1 MISKSTKWLLWTG
14 SITLLVLAAIAATT
28 AFILPAYVESRL
40 IPRLAKGF
48 GLTPE
53 DASVRRIGWWGADMG
68 PIRFN
73 AGDTPAVTISAIQI
87 DYSPWSLLQGRI
99 KGITLGGLGLDL
111 ALTDDGISISMA
123 GMRPPPKSATGRSGP
138 QAMDVQTLLPVK
150 LGRFSILQ
158 SQLHV
163 HWNHRRFAIPF
174 EIHLQTHQLADGIL
188 KGQTHL
194 SVLGNP
200 IILTADLEQPANRAE
215 LTIESQG
222 FVLESLY
229 QLGLIPKEIN
239 IAGTTD
245 LEGLVRLELNP
256 LSVTGLSL
264 SGVFQDTRLTM
275 PDGSLHNLAG
285 ENGEL
290 QPIELAVTGDD
301 LSKLQ
306 WRCAPF
312 HIRSPVNVAVGTLQG
327 QWSQKEK
334 GWSLEAAIT
343 SLAPIQ
349 KMFGSADLKND
360 VAMNWLV
367 TVHQTDADHPI
378 QFDLRGKGKGPWAA
392 SMGEHSISGNMPS
405 IKMTGRVQKGA
416 LSADGG
422 LVTRDIRVR
431 LPDGKMEAAAFEL
444 SAHLAANPLETG
456 LTATVEALGELSKV
470 KATSGSTA
478 MNIPQISLNVAAHTK
493 PDQPWCLDARLKL
506 ANAGIQ
512 DRPNSVKA
520 SNLSIDL
527 PLRWPDAAGAQKG
540 RLSIDAVQWQKHQVG
555 GLKGTLQQHRQGL
568 KLALRHRSKLF
579 PGMNVYIKGAIDAS
593 GGLIE
598 LEMPPFEPDA
608 EIDLDRFDPSAA
620 GMKAG
625 GRLAASGTLI
635 IGKAGAKG
643 KALIKLNQG
652 RLRQESKNLS
662 LKGMDITLQ
671 IDDVIRMKSA
681 PKQKLRVGQL
691 AFGNLEAQNLDVDF
705 QLEEEQTLFIEK
717 AGIEWSKGKI
727 HTSAIR
733 IVPGKEDYDVTLF
746 CDRLNL
752 AMVLEQLGAAR
763 ADGEGTVNGRIPI
776 LWRNGR
782 LSFDNGFLYSTPGQT
797 GAIQLSGTQALLAGL
812 PPGTPQH
819 TQLDI
824 ATEALKDYTYK
835 WAKLNV
841 RSEND
846 MLLLKLQFD
855 GKPNRLLPFAYDQSL
870 GQFKR
875 VSGAGQ
881 ADFKG
886 ISIDLNLRS
895 PLNDIINYKSLLKQQ

>member
-1 MISKSTKWLLWTG
+1 MTSKSIKWLLWTG
-14 SITLLVLAAIAATT
+14 TITVLVLATIAFTT
-28 AFILPAYVESRL
+28 AFVLPAYVENRL

-48 GLTPE
+48 GLAPE
-53 DASVRRIGWWGADMG
+53 EASVRRIGWWGADMG
-68 PIRFN
+68 PFRFN
-73 AGDTPAVTISAIQI
+73 VGDTPAITISAIQI
-87 DYSPWSLLQGRI
+87 DYSPWSLLQGEI
-99 KGITLGGLGLDL
+99 KGIALGGLGLEL
-111 ALTDDGISISMA
+111 TLTDDGISMA
-123 GMRPPPKSATGRSGP
+123 GLKPPPKSATGRSSP
-138 QAMDVQTLLPVK
+138 EAIDVQTLLPVK

-163 HWNHRRFAIPF
+163 HWNQRRYAIPF
-174 EIHLQTHQLADGIL
+174 EVSIQTHRLADGIL
-188 KGQTHL
+188 KGQTHF
-194 SVLGNP
+194 SVFGNP
-200 IILTADLEQPANRAE
+200 ITLTADLEQPANRAK
-215 LTIESQG
+215 LTFKSQG

-229 QLGLIPKEIN
+229 QLGLVPKEIKL
-239 IAGTTD
+239 AGTTD
-245 LEGLVRLELNP
+245 LEGLIRLELNP
-256 LSVTGLSL
+256 LSVTGFSL
-264 SGVFQDTRLTM
+264 SGVFRDTRLAA
-275 PDGSLHNLAG
+275 PDGSLHNLT
-285 ENGEL
+285 NKKGEL
-290 QPIELAVTGDD
+290 QPIELAVTGDN

-312 HIRSPVNVAVGTLQG
+312 QIRSQLNVAVNTLQG
-327 QWSQKEK
+327 QWRQTER

-343 SLAPIQ
+343 SLTPKQ

-360 VAMNWLV
+360 VEMNWLA
-367 TVHQTDADHPI
+367 TVHKTDADHPI
-378 QFDLRGKGKGPWAA
+378 QFDLQGQGKGPWAA
-392 SMGEHSISGNMPS
+392 SMGEHTASGLVPS
-405 IKMTGRVQKGA
+405 IKMTGHVQKGA

-422 LVTRDIRVR
+422 LMARNIQVQFSE
-431 LPDGKMEAAAFEL
+431 GKMVAAAFKL
-444 SAHLAANPLETG
+444 NGHLATNPLEAG
-456 LTATVEALGELSKV
+456 LTATIEALGELSKV

-478 MNIPQISLNVAAHTK
+478 MHIPQIRLNAAAHAK
-493 PDQPWCLDARLKL
+493 PNQPWLLDARLKL
-506 ANAGIQ
+506 GNAGIQ

-527 PLRWPDAAGAQKG
+527 PLRWPDAAGSPKG
-540 RLSIDAVQWQKHQVG
+540 HLSIDAIQWQKHQLG
-555 GLKGTLQQHRQGL
+555 GLQGTLQQHRQGL
-568 KLALRHRSKLF
+568 ELALRHRSKLF
-579 PGMNVYIKGAIDAS
+579 PGMDVYIKGAIDAS

-598 LEMPPFEPDA
+598 LEIPPFEPDA
-608 EIDLDRFDPSAA
+608 EIDLGRFNPTAA
-620 GMKAG
+620 GVMAG
-625 GRLAASGTLI
+625 GRLAANGTLI
-635 IGKAGAKG
+635 LGKAGTKG
-643 KALIKLNQG
+643 KALIKINQG
-652 RLRQESKNLS
+652 RLNQELKNLS
-662 LKGMDITLQ
+662 LKGINMTLQ

-681 PKQKLRVGQL
+681 PKQKLKVGQL
-691 AFGNLEAQNLDVDF
+691 VFGNLEAQNLDVDF
-705 QLEEEQTLFIEK
+705 QLEEEKTLFIEK
-717 AGIEWSKGKI
+717 AGIEWSQGKI

-733 IVPGKEDYDVTLF
+733 IVPKKEDYDVTLF

-752 AMVLEQLGAAR
+752 AVVLEQLGTAQ

-846 MLLLKLQFD
+846 ILLLKLQFD

-895 PLNDIINYKSLLKQQ
+895 PLNDIINYKELLKQQ